1 MLHFGALVNALLL
14 WKGRGEP
21 FTSDISKVMEF
32 PISGHLEDVGPSSTD
47 FKFQLLYM
55 L

>member
-1 MLHFGALVNALLL
+1 MLRFRALMNAQLL

-21 FTSDISKVMEF
+21 FASGISKITEF
-32 PISGHLEDVGPSSTD
+32 PISGHLEDVGPSSMD

-55 L
+55 S

>member
-1 MLHFGALVNALLL
+1 MLHFRTLMNAQLL

-21 FTSDISKVMEF
+21 FTSSISKITEF
-32 PISGHLEDVGPSSTD
+32 SVSGHLEDVGSHSMD
-47 FKFQLLYM
+47 LKFQLLYM